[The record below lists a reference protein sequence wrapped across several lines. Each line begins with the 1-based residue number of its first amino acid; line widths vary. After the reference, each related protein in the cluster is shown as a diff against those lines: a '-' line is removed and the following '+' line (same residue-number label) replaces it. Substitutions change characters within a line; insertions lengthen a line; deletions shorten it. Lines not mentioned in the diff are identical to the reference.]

1 MKKAFLLFTVCLA
14 AGLTSLARGARNIGD
29 VTVGVDARMLSV
41 SVSANTPELNA
52 LAREAFNS
60 NGRYHLVP
68 GYGQFNIHFTLVA
81 SREVRVDI
89 TRGAGRAQ
97 FYSQVVRGTS
107 DRNALLRAADVA
119 VEKTNMM
126 GLKGYFAS
134 KIAFISERT
143 GHREVYVSDLFF
155 GDVQEITHDRALA
168 LGPRWYPDGSRIVYT
183 SYFHSGFPDIFE
195 INLRTYQR
203 TTFASFRGTNTG
215 ARFSPNGQMVAEILS
230 GAGNPDL
237 YVGNAQG
244 QRLRQLTHTDAV
256 EASPCFSPDSSEI
269 VYTSDAAGGPQLYVI
284 SARGG
289 APRRLPT
296 AISNYC
302 AEPDWSR
309 GNPNKIAFTIRIGS
323 GYQIAVYDMRE
334 RRSQQVSRAPYDGVE
349 PAWLADGRH
358 LLYVARNPSQSRI
371 CLLDTETG
379 KTTVISPAALGAVS
393 SVAVLD
399 PR

>member
-1 MKKAFLLFTVCLA
+1 MKKAFLILTACLA
-14 AGLTSLARGARNIGD
+14 AGLVNQARAARNIGD

-41 SVSANTPELNA
+41 HVSANTPELNA
-52 LAREAFNS
+52 LALEAFGS
-60 NGRYHLVP
+60 HGRYHLVYGP
-68 GYGQFNIHFTLVA
+68 GQFNIRFTLVA
-81 SREVRVDI
+81 PREVRVDI
-89 TRGAGRAQ
+89 TKGASGAPVH
-97 FYSQVVRGTS
+97 SQTVTGTS
-107 DRNALLRAADVA
+107 DRNALLKAADVA
-119 VEKTNMM
+119 VERTNLQ

-143 GHREVYVSDLFF
+143 GKREVYVSDLFF

-168 LGPRWYPDGSRIVYT
+168 LSPRWYPDGSRIVYT

-215 ARFSPNGQMVAEILS
+215 ARFSPNGLMVAEILS

-237 YVGNAQG
+237 YVGNSQG

-256 EASPCFSPDSSEI
+256 EASPCFSPDSSRI
-269 VYTSDAAGGPQLYVI
+269 VYTSDAAGGPQLYVM

-289 APRRLPT
+289 AATRLPT

-309 GNPNKIAFTIRIGS
+309 GDPNKIAFTIRIGR

-334 RRSQQVSRAPYDGVE
+334 RRSKQVSRAPYDGVE

-358 LLYVARNPSQSRI
+358 LLYTARTPQESRI

-379 KTTVISPAALGAVS
+379 KTTVISPAALGSVSAVS
-393 SVAVLD
+393 VLD